1 MTVRYNMAY
10 IYINKSSTDSDTLP
24 IPAASITSTAG
35 LAIKV
40 LMGAEKLA
48 ASVALASLSYMLL

>member
-1 MTVRYNMAY
+1 MAY

>member
-24 IPAASITSTAG
+24 IPAASIQSTAG
-35 LAIKV
+35 LAVTI

-48 ASVALASLSYMLL
+48 ATAALASLSYLLL